1 MFSIKPLPVHD
12 LLKPFACNQCLIQIS
27 TRAMQLRHLGI
38 LSIKTTV
45 YKVSSTSGSRSSSS
59 SSSTITSP
67 SSSGWLEHVVS
78 LQRSEHFRPLRMQSH
93 VVSSQDFLQVHAI
106 SSITALGAGKPSI
119 QSVSSLSPCAFV
131 SRNQPLPTGV
141 GTSLLRR
148 EFFQTAA

>member
-27 TRAMQLRHLGI
+27 TRAMQLRHLAI

-45 YKVSSTSGSRSSSS
+45 YKVSSTSGSRTSS
-59 SSSTITSP
+59 SSSTMM
-67 SSSGWLEHVVS
+67 SSSSSYWLKHVVR
-78 LQRSEHFRPLRMQSH
+78 LERSKHFRPLRMQSH

-106 SSITALGAGKPSI
+106 RSITALGAGKPSI

-131 SRNQPLPTGV
+131 SRNQPLPSGV